1 MSESNA
7 FRGNRKVRTGT
18 VTSDKMDKSIT
29 VAVERTYRHPVYK
42 KVVRRT
48 KRVLAH
54 DEGNQCQVG
63 DVVRIIESKPLSR
76 RKRWRLQRIVSK
88 VK

>member
-1 MSESNA
+1 MSD
-7 FRGNRKVRTGT
+7 RGIRKVRTGT

-29 VAVERTYRHPVYK
+29 VAVERTYQHPVYK

-54 DEGNQCQVG
+54 DDSNQCQVG
-63 DVVRIIESKPLSR
+63 DVVRIVESKPLSR
-76 RKRWRLQRIVSK
+76 RKRWRLQSIVSK
-88 VK
+88 VE

>member
-1 MSESNA
+1 
-7 FRGNRKVRTGT
+7 
-18 VTSDKMDKSIT
+18 MDKSIT

-76 RKRWRLQRIVSK
+76 RKISLLQRIVSK
-88 VK
+88 DELDTILRLKYSM

>member
-1 MSESNA
+1 LSD
-7 FRGNRKVRTGT
+7 RGIRKVRTGT

-54 DEGNQCQVG
+54 DESNQCHVG
-63 DVVRIIESKPLSR
+63 DVVRIVESKPLSR
-76 RKRWRLQRIVSK
+76 RKRWRLQSIVSK
-88 VK
+88 VE

>member
-1 MSESNA
+1 MEIKLSD
-7 FRGNRKVRTGT
+7 RGIRKVRTGT
-18 VTSDKMDKSIT
+18 VTSDKMDKSVT

-54 DEGNQCQVG
+54 DESNQCQVG
-63 DVVRIIESKPLSR
+63 DVVRIVESKPLSR
-76 RKRWRLQRIVSK
+76 RKRWRLQSIVSK
-88 VK
+88 VE

>member
-1 MSESNA
+1 M
-7 FRGNRKVRTGT
+7 

-29 VAVERTYRHPVYK
+29 VAVERTYQHPVYK

-54 DEGNQCQVG
+54 DESNQCQVG
-63 DVVRIIESKPLSR
+63 DVVRIVESKPLSR

-88 VK
+88 VE

>member
-1 MSESNA
+1 LSD
-7 FRGNRKVRTGT
+7 RGIRKVRTGT

-54 DEGNQCQVG
+54 DESNQCQVG
-63 DVVRIIESKPLSR
+63 DVVRIVESKPLSR
-76 RKRWRLQRIVSK
+76 RKRWRLQSIVSK
-88 VK
+88 VE

>member
-7 FRGNRKVRTGT
+7 FRGSRKVRTGM

-29 VAVERTYRHPVYK
+29 VAVERTYQHPVYK

-54 DEGNQCQVG
+54 DESNQCQVG
-63 DVVRIIESKPLSR
+63 DVVRIVESKPLSR
-76 RKRWRLQRIVSK
+76 RKRWRLQCIVSK
-88 VK
+88 VE

>member
-1 MSESNA
+1 M
-7 FRGNRKVRTGT
+7 GT

-54 DEGNQCQVG
+54 DESNQCQVG
-63 DVVRIIESKPLSR
+63 DVVRIVESKPLSR
-76 RKRWRLQRIVSK
+76 RKRWRLQSIVSK
-88 VK
+88 VE

>member
-1 MSESNA
+1 
-7 FRGNRKVRTGT
+7 
-18 VTSDKMDKSIT
+18 MDKSIT

-54 DEGNQCQVG
+54 DESNQCQVG
-63 DVVRIIESKPLSR
+63 DVVRIVESKPLSR
-76 RKRWRLQRIVSK
+76 RKRWRLQSIVSK
-88 VK
+88 VE

>member
-1 MSESNA
+1 
-7 FRGNRKVRTGT
+7 
-18 VTSDKMDKSIT
+18 MDKSIT

-88 VK
+88 VE

>member
-7 FRGNRKVRTGT
+7 FRGSRKVRTGR

-29 VAVERTYRHPVYK
+29 VAVERTYQHSVYK

-54 DEGNQCQVG
+54 DESNQCQVG
-63 DVVRIIESKPLSR
+63 DVVRIVESKPLSR

-88 VK
+88 VE

>member
-1 MSESNA
+1 
-7 FRGNRKVRTGT
+7 
-18 VTSDKMDKSIT
+18 MDKSIT

-54 DEGNQCQVG
+54 DESNQCQVG
-63 DVVRIIESKPLSR
+63 DVVRIVESKPLSR

-88 VK
+88 VE

>member
-1 MSESNA
+1 LSD
-7 FRGNRKVRTGT
+7 RGIRKVRTGT
-18 VTSDKMDKSIT
+18 VTSDKMDKSVT

-54 DEGNQCQVG
+54 DESNQCQVG
-63 DVVRIIESKPLSR
+63 DVVRIVESKPLSR
-76 RKRWRLQRIVSK
+76 RKRWRLQSIVSK
-88 VK
+88 VE

>member
-1 MSESNA
+1 M
-7 FRGNRKVRTGT
+7 GT

-54 DEGNQCQVG
+54 DESNQCHVG
-63 DVVRIIESKPLSR
+63 DVVRIVESKPLSR
-76 RKRWRLQRIVSK
+76 RKRWRLQSIVSK
-88 VK
+88 VE

>member
-1 MSESNA
+1 
-7 FRGNRKVRTGT
+7 
-18 VTSDKMDKSIT
+18 MDKSVT

-54 DEGNQCQVG
+54 DESNQCQVG
-63 DVVRIIESKPLSR
+63 DVVRIVESKPLSR
-76 RKRWRLQRIVSK
+76 RKRWRLQSIVSK
-88 VK
+88 VE

>member
-1 MSESNA
+1 
-7 FRGNRKVRTGT
+7 
-18 VTSDKMDKSIT
+18 MDKSIT

-54 DEGNQCQVG
+54 DDSNQCQVG
-63 DVVRIIESKPLSR
+63 DVVRIVESKPLSR
-76 RKRWRLQRIVSK
+76 RKRWRLQSIVSK
-88 VK
+88 VE

>member
-1 MSESNA
+1 
-7 FRGNRKVRTGT
+7 
-18 VTSDKMDKSIT
+18 MDKSIT
-29 VAVERTYRHPVYK
+29 VAVERTYQHPVYK

-54 DEGNQCQVG
+54 DESNQCQVG
-63 DVVRIIESKPLSR
+63 DVVRIVESKPLSR

-88 VK
+88 IE

>member
-1 MSESNA
+1 LSESNA
-7 FRGNRKVRTGT
+7 FRGSRKVRTGK

-29 VAVERTYRHPVYK
+29 VAVERTYQHPVYK

-54 DEGNQCQVG
+54 DESNQCQVG
-63 DVVRIIESKPLSR
+63 DVVRIVESKPLSR

-88 VK
+88 VE